1 MKEWTRRDLLRNG
14 VGMTVAG
21 LFSSHRS
28 FAASGG
34 ATRKAV
40 IIGHTGAG
48 DYGHGIERI
57 FAGLPG
63 IVVAAV
69 ADPHDAGRAKA
80 KAACGA
86 AREYEDY
93 RVMLREEKPDL
104 VGVGPRWAGEHHA
117 MAMFALTGGAHVYL
131 EKPFTISLAEADDIL
146 RVAKEKERRIAVAH
160 VTRCAPVVLRLE
172 KALRDG
178 LIGDV
183 LEIHTVGKMGSR
195 SGGQDMMVLGLHV
208 FDLARLFAGDVQWC
222 HARIRQQGKPPAIAD
237 ARESPTDRVGPVV
250 GDDIFAQFAMA
261 SGVNVTFRSRVGL
274 EKVAGPFGMEITG
287 SRGVVRLISGAVPT
301 LSLLAAPNRAAA
313 TRTENWV
320 NWTGGVEPSAE
331 AQIDGITGYDAAHRR
346 VVRDWLLAIDE
357 KREPLASGERAMKA
371 IEMAHGVFQSGLDG
385 KRVEFPLVQRT
396 HPLIPA

>member
-1 MKEWTRRDLLRNG
+1 MKKWTRRDLVRSGAG
-14 VGMTVAG
+14 VAATL
-21 LFSSHRS
+21 LFPTPRS
-28 FAASGG
+28 RAA
-34 ATRKAV
+34 ADAMRKAA

-63 IVVAAV
+63 ITVAAV

-80 KAACGA
+80 KAASGA
-86 AREYEDY
+86 SRDYADY
-93 RVMLREEKPDL
+93 REMLDREKPEL
-104 VGVGPRWAGEHHA
+104 VGIGPRWAGEHHA
-117 MAMFALTGGAHVYL
+117 MAIAALNAGAHVYL

-146 RVAKEKERRIAVAH
+146 RVAKENARRVAVAH
-160 VTRCAPVVLRLE
+160 VARCAPNVLRLE

-178 LIGDV
+178 LIGEV

-208 FDLARLFAGDVQWC
+208 FDLARLFAGDVEWC
-222 HARIRQQGKPPAIAD
+222 HARIRQQGKLPRVVD
-237 ARESPTDRVGPVV
+237 AMESPSDRVGPVV
-250 GDDIFAQFAMA
+250 GDDVFAQFAMA
-261 SGVNVTFRSRVGL
+261 SGVNLTFRSRVGL
-274 EKVAGPFGMEITG
+274 EKVAGPFGMEILG
-287 SRGVVRLISGAVPT
+287 SRGAVRLNSGAVPT

-313 TRTENWV
+313 TRTENWTD
-320 NWTGGVEPSAE
+320 WTGGVEPSAE

-371 IEMAHGVFQSGLDG
+371 IEMAHGVFQSGLEG
-385 KRVEFPLVQRT
+385 RRVEFPLVQRR